1 MFWHEHRVAQRT
13 HIVTLYRKEY
23 EMTPK
28 GKKQIT
34 NAELDEIVPLVQVRH
49 TNQALIELLSN
60 AIHQLSGTDEKLEKA
75 IKAKKKKKDEES

>member
-28 GKKQIT
+28 GKKQVT
-34 NAELDEIVPLVQVRH
+34 NAELDEIVSLVQVRH

>member
-1 MFWHEHRVAQRT
+1 MFWHTNIMT
-13 HIVTLYRKEY
+13 HIVQIVTLYRKEY

-28 GKKQIT
+28 GKKQVT

>member
-1 MFWHEHRVAQRT
+1 MFWHTNIMT
-13 HIVTLYRKEY
+13 HIVQIVTLYRKEY

-28 GKKQIT
+28 GKKQVT

-60 AIHQLSGTDEKLEKA
+60 AIHQLSRTDEKLEKA

>member
-28 GKKQIT
+28 GKKQVT

>member
-34 NAELDEIVPLVQVRH
+34 NAELDEIVPLVQVR
-49 TNQALIELLSN
+49 L
-60 AIHQLSGTDEKLEKA
+60 HQLSGTDEKLEKA

>member
-28 GKKQIT
+28 GKKQVT

-75 IKAKKKKKDEES
+75 IKAKKKKKDDES